1 MTIFIKFKEE
11 EGVSSY
17 FWGYAWR
24 FNNTQIVSY
33 LFVLK
38 LQLVLCREKKERKGL
53 LLQNDDHFE
62 HEK

>member
-1 MTIFIKFKEE
+1 MPIFIKFKEE
-11 EGVSSY
+11 EGLSSY
-17 FWGYAWR
+17 FWGYARR

-38 LQLVLCREKKERKGL
+38 LQLVLCKERKGL